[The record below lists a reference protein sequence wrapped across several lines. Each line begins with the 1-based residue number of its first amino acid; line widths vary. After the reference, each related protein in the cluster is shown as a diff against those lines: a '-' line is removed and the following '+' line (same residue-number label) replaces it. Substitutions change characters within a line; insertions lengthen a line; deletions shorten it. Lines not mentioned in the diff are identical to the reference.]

1 MILETSS
8 VKATQKIFSMCMLEE
23 GEGNGNALQCSCL
36 ENPRDGGSWWAAVYG
51 VAQSRTRLKRLSSSS
66 SSSILDY
73 ADGHSI
79 ITRVLRSGRLRQKRV
94 REKDVMTETGSTLLV
109 LKMKE
114 GCYESRNVMASK
126 R

>member
-1 MILETSS
+1 M
-8 VKATQKIFSMCMLEE
+8 
-23 GEGNGNALQCSCL
+23 
-36 ENPRDGGSWWAAVYG
+36 
-51 VAQSRTRLKRLSSSS
+51 
-66 SSSILDY
+66 
-73 ADGHSI
+73 
-79 ITRVLRSGRLRQKRV
+79 VLRSGRLRQKGV